1 LIAIGILCWAVLA
14 SFGTGYYYYQYTS
27 LSEKLTRLPVHVSV
41 SIDYGNSTIEKIEDI
56 YLFRN
61 STVLDALRAIANDL
75 SVEYW
80 SGWGTIIRSING
92 MANEGMVGW
101 QYWVNEEYGTV
112 AVDLYILVNGDEIEF
127 RYASF
132 GG

>member
-1 LIAIGILCWAVLA
+1 
-14 SFGTGYYYYQYTS
+14 
-27 LSEKLTRLPVHVSV
+27 
-41 SIDYGNSTIEKIEDI
+41 
-56 YLFRN
+56 
-61 STVLDALRAIANDL
+61 
-75 SVEYW
+75 
-80 SGWGTIIRSING
+80 